1 MIRRSLLTLA
11 AASLVLAACGQGAAK
26 KSDAN
31 APLIVGATAVPHA
44 EILEH
49 IKPLLAAEGIRIEIK
64 VFNDYVQPNTQLAEG
79 RLDANYF
86 QTKPYLDEFN
96 ASRGSDLVTVAGV
109 HVEPLGAYSRRF
121 RTLAELPD
129 RAEVAVPN
137 DASSIGRSLILL
149 QKAGLIRLRDP
160 VNPLQ
165 TLRDIVQN
173 PKNLRFRELEF
184 ATLPRVL
191 DQVDMAVINTN
202 YALDAGLKPRTD
214 ALTLEGADS
223 PYVNYLVTRTENRA
237 DPRIV
242 ALAAMLR
249 SQAVKD
255 FIAAKYDGAVIPA
268 A

>member
-1 MIRRSLLTLA
+1 MIRRSLLILA
-11 AASLVLAACGQGAAK
+11 AAATVLAACGQGADKAGGEG
-26 KSDAN
+26 
-31 APLIVGATAVPHA
+31 PLLVGATAVPHA

-49 IKPLLAAEGIRIEIK
+49 IKPLLAAEGVNIEIK
-64 VFNDYVQPNTQLAEG
+64 VFNDYVQPNTQLAER
-79 RLDANYF
+79 RLDVNYF

-96 ASRGSDLVTVAGV
+96 ASRGSDLITVAGV

-129 RAEVAVPN
+129 GAEVAVPN

-149 QKAGLIRLRDP
+149 QKAGLIRLKDP
-160 VNPLQ
+160 ANPLQ
-165 TLRDIVQN
+165 TLRDIVAN
-173 PKNLRFRELEF
+173 PKNLRFRELES

-202 YALDAGLKPRTD
+202 YALDAGLRPRTD
-214 ALTLEGADS
+214 ALTLEGPDS
-223 PYVNYLVTRTENRA
+223 PYVNYLVARPDNRE
-237 DPRIV
+237 DPRVV

-255 FIAAKYDGAVIPA
+255 FIARKYDGAVIPA

>member
-11 AASLVLAACGQGAAK
+11 AAAVALAACGSGADKAAGT
-26 KSDAN
+26 DG
-31 APLIVGATAVPHA
+31 PLLVGATAVPHA

-49 IKPLLAAEGIRIEIK
+49 IKPLLAAEGLAIEIK
-64 VFNDYVQPNTQLAEG
+64 VFNDYVQPNTQLAER
-79 RLDANYF
+79 RLDVNYF

-121 RTLAELPD
+121 RSLAELPQG
-129 RAEVAVPN
+129 AQVAVPN

-149 QKAGLIRLRDP
+149 QTAGLIRLKDP
-160 VNPLQ
+160 ANPLQ
-165 TLRDIVQN
+165 SLRDIVGN
-173 PKNLRFRELEF
+173 PKGLRFRELES

-191 DQVDMAVINTN
+191 GQVDMAVINTN
-202 YALDAGLKPRTD
+202 YALDAGLKPKTD
-214 ALTLEGADS
+214 ALALEGPDS
-223 PYVNYLVTRTENRA
+223 PYVNYLVARPDNRA

-255 FIAAKYDGAVIPA
+255 FIAQKYDGAVIPA

>member
-11 AASLVLAACGQGAAK
+11 AASLMLAACGQGSVGKA
-26 KSDAN
+26 DAN

-49 IKPLLAAEGIRIEIK
+49 IKPLLAAQGLQIEIK
-64 VFNDYVQPNTQLAEG
+64 VFNDYVQPDTQLVER

-96 ASRGSDLVTVAGV
+96 ASRGADLVTVAGV

-121 RTLAELPD
+121 KSLDQLPNG
-129 RAEVAVPN
+129 AEVAVPN

-149 QKAGLIRLRDP
+149 QKAGLIRLKDAT
-160 VNPLQ
+160 NPLQ
-165 TLRDIVQN
+165 TLRDISEN
-173 PKNLRFRELEF
+173 PRNLRFRELES

-214 ALTLEGADS
+214 ALALEGADS
-223 PYVNYLVTRTENRA
+223 PYVNYLVARPDNRA

-249 SQAVKD
+249 SQSVKD